1 MKNSIIFLFC
11 FLFQFYFSQ
20 EKPLVERLEAIDSG
34 QFIFYETDGMVIT
47 KRTFNND
54 FSEKGIAKTQR
65 QLNIKNK
72 EFVKSNIADLEFSN
86 ITFEKIENNYFSEV
100 YYVFLNKDKVTDVYL
115 FTSLS
120 PIYKDIAKE
129 FIVLNENNKIP
140 ASIFQPREIG
150 SSFKLL
156 NEEIKTPGKCYFTN
170 IRTLQCPYNGEIN
183 WSVFNDLEGAKK
195 MIAEQYNGT
204 FHANK
209 SVKIIAEKEITV
221 IFDGVETKAKK
232 VIADITGLNSLLAST
247 SGGKTLEIYYIAENI
262 KGYNLGIVMSF
273 WNNDN
278 KTENG
283 VAPLIDTLMKI
294 K

>member
-1 MKNSIIFLFC
+1 MKNSLIFLSC

-20 EKPLVERLEAIDSG
+20 EKPLVERLEAIENG
-34 QFIFYETDGMVIT
+34 QFVFYETDGMVIT

-72 EFVKSNIADLEFSN
+72 EFVKSNIADLEFNN

-129 FIVLNENNKIP
+129 FIVLNEKNKIP
-140 ASIFQPREIG
+140 ESIFQPLEFG

-183 WSVFNDLEGAKK
+183 WSVFKNLEGAKK
-195 MIAEQYNGT
+195 MIAAQYNGT

-209 SVKIIAEKEITV
+209 SVKIISEKEITV
-221 IFDGVETKAKK
+221 IFDGIETKAKK

-283 VAPLIDTLMKI
+283 VAPLIDTLMKV